1 MRGFKVSFGA
11 LRGGSWDED
20 PADVVLVRFAGSF
33 PEGFGGSWLEV
44 GREISGAQEV
54 FCVF

>member
-11 LRGGSWDED
+11 LRGGSWDGD

-33 PEGFGGSWLEV
+33 PEDFGGPWLEV
-44 GREISGAQEV
+44 GWDIS
-54 FCVF
+54 

>member
-1 MRGFKVSFGA
+1 MRGFKLSFGA

-33 PEGFGGSWLEV
+33 PEGFGGPWLEV
-44 GREISGAQEV
+44 GWEV
-54 FCVF
+54 S